1 MSIWSDME
9 DRSAGISLSKE
20 DYNLLY
26 GGGELKQLH
35 KDTYKNMTYEIAAK
49 DFPYIDIISKLDI
62 SIFSGSSRVILCDGK
77 KTYELERDYK
87 RDYMINIV
95 HFFYEC
101 NKKGDHIPDVQDG
114 HLYNIDELKSLA
126 EKLIDLILKAENNLF
141 NEVD

>member
-26 GGGELKQLH
+26 GGGVLKQIH
-35 KDTYKNMTYEIAAK
+35 KDTYRNMNYEIIARK
-49 DFPYIDIISKLDI
+49 FPCIEIISKLDI
-62 SIFSGSSRVILCDGK
+62 SIFSGSRQVILCDEK
-77 KTYELERDYK
+77 KTYELERE
-87 RDYMINIV
+87 YMFNSV

-114 HLYNIDELKSLA
+114 HLYNLDELKSLA
-126 EKLIDLILKAENNLF
+126 EKLIDLILKAESNLF
-141 NEVD
+141 NEAD

>member
-26 GGGELKQLH
+26 GGGVLKQIH
-35 KDTYKNMTYEIAAK
+35 KDTYKNMKYEITAK
-49 DFPYIDIISKLDI
+49 DFPYIEIISKIGI
-62 SIFSGSSRVILCDGK
+62 SIFSGSGQVILKDAK
-77 KTYELERDYK
+77 NTYELK
-87 RDYMINIV
+87 RVPIFISNSV

-101 NKKGDHIPDVQDG
+101 NKKGDYIPDVQDG
-114 HLYNIDELKSLA
+114 HLYNLDELKSLA

-141 NEVD
+141 NETD

>member
-26 GGGELKQLH
+26 GGGDLRLLH
-35 KDTYKNMTYEIAAK
+35 KDTYKDMIYEITAK
-49 DFPYIDIISKLDI
+49 DFPCIEIISKLYI
-62 SIFSGSSRVILCDGK
+62 SIFSGSTQVILTDDK
-77 KTYELERDYK
+77 KTYELK
-87 RDYMINIV
+87 RETMSNSI
-95 HFFYEC
+95 HFYYNC

-114 HLYNIDELKSLA
+114 HLYNLDELKSLA

-141 NEVD
+141 NEAD

>member
-26 GGGELKQLH
+26 GGGDLRLLH
-35 KDTYKNMTYEIAAK
+35 KDTYKDMIYEITAK
-49 DFPYIDIISKLDI
+49 DFPCIEIISKLDI
-62 SIFSGSSRVILCDGK
+62 SIFGGSGQVIICDGK
-77 KTYELERDYK
+77 NTYELK
-87 RDYMINIV
+87 RVPIFISNSV

-114 HLYNIDELKSLA
+114 HLYNLDELKSLA

-141 NEVD
+141 NEAD

>member
-26 GGGELKQLH
+26 GGGDLRLLH
-35 KDTYKNMTYEIAAK
+35 KDTYKDMIYEITAK
-49 DFPYIDIISKLDI
+49 DFPCIEIISKLDI
-62 SIFSGSSRVILCDGK
+62 SIFSGSGQVILCDGK
-77 KTYELERDYK
+77 NTYELK
-87 RDYMINIV
+87 RMPITISNSV

-114 HLYNIDELKSLA
+114 HLYNLDELKSLA

-141 NEVD
+141 NEAD